1 MSKTRVTKETQLNV
15 MSLIYS
21 NERVFFISA
30 RSSEHCCALY
40 EPLTDCGT
48 HQPIQGQQ
56 SSHSFTHWHAV
67 RNQRDHVAIILI
79 VVMLEKNNR
88 GGVVGSLIEF

>member
-30 RSSEHCCALY
+30 RSSEHCCALC

-56 SSHSFTHWHAV
+56 SSPVTHSLTGRQSEIKEITSQLFSLLLCWRRTIGEEWWV
-67 RNQRDHVAIILI
+67 R
-79 VVMLEKNNR
+79 
-88 GGVVGSLIEF
+88 